1 MQSALRHFS
10 LRARLL
16 VLSTV
21 LVAILAGTT
30 IYVTAKLAANSR
42 AVAHV
47 TELAKLINLVHDVQ
61 VVFGE
66 YRYWVTD
73 LAVSLLNQS
82 EQNAKERLLRLTSKL
97 DEFGR
102 ARPQLAAELK
112 KELAQFELYAARAVE
127 QYTDDRRVVGNT
139 MLARARQ
146 HSIVF
151 EQKLSQVASDLNDE
165 AAAERAQVIADAAE
179 TTRVILLTAL
189 GAIVLGFIIT
199 LIVLRSIS
207 RPLAEVVDAMG
218 ALTAGNLNVAIPATA
233 PDEIGVMARTL
244 SLFQDSIIERARLT
258 TEAEERGAALRAT
271 FDNMSHGILMFDSQ
285 MKLAAWNRQVAALLD
300 LPATF
305 FSGAPSYREFI
316 RFLAERGEYGAV
328 DVGAEVERFTTQAK
342 RHRTFERTRPNGIVL
357 EIRHNPLPEG
367 GVVIIYSD
375 ITDRKH
381 YEHALTAA
389 RDQAE
394 AMSRTKSSFLA
405 NMSHELRTPLNAII
419 GLSDM
424 LVSNAARF
432 GTEKALEPLRRVH
445 RAGTHLLSLINQVLD
460 LSKIEAGKLE
470 LNVETISVAPLVDE
484 VVGTARP
491 LADQNK
497 NNLAIDCPRDLPSI
511 EVDALRLRQILLNL
525 LSNAC
530 KFTKNGNVT
539 LHVARSVKDAQQF
552 LEFAVID
559 TGIGMT
565 PEQVGRL
572 FEEFSQAD
580 ASTARQYGG
589 TGLGLAITRHL
600 CRMMGGDVTV
610 TSELGK
616 GSTFLVSLPIA
627 AQQPLDEAE
636 TQIVEG
642 STAESESG
650 CVLVIDN
657 DPTARELISEYL
669 RQAGFSVITATGGRD
684 GLKLAKE
691 RHPIAITLDV
701 TMPDLDG
708 WTVLAALRGDPQL
721 SDIPVVIATILDER
735 RQGMALG
742 AVGYLTKP
750 IDRDKLLKLIRQ
762 HRTRAGPARVLIVE
776 DDADQRQRV
785 RMWLEPLQWLVSE
798 AENGRVAIDQLKEI
812 EPDVILLDL
821 MMPEMDGFQFVA
833 ALQEHQAWSRI
844 PVIVITARDLS
855 AEDRRRLNSGVQL
868 ILLKESFNPSDLVD
882 RVRQLVAKRPRPQ
895 AVPEAAS

>member
-1 MQSALRHFS
+1 M
-10 LRARLL
+10 
-16 VLSTV
+16 
-21 LVAILAGTT
+21 
-30 IYVTAKLAANSR
+30 
-42 AVAHV
+42 
-47 TELAKLINLVHDVQ
+47 D
-61 VVFGE
+61 
-66 YRYWVTD
+66 
-73 LAVSLLNQS
+73 
-82 EQNAKERLLRLTSKL
+82 
-97 DEFGR
+97 
-102 ARPQLAAELK
+102 
-112 KELAQFELYAARAVE
+112 
-127 QYTDDRRVVGNT
+127 
-139 MLARARQ
+139 
-146 HSIVF
+146 
-151 EQKLSQVASDLNDE
+151 
-165 AAAERAQVIADAAE
+165 
-179 TTRVILLTAL
+179 
-189 GAIVLGFIIT
+189 
-199 LIVLRSIS
+199 
-207 RPLAEVVDAMG
+207 
-218 ALTAGNLNVAIPATA
+218 
-233 PDEIGVMARTL
+233 
-244 SLFQDSIIERARLT
+244 
-258 TEAEERGAALRAT
+258 
-271 FDNMSHGILMFDSQ
+271 
-285 MKLAAWNRQVAALLD
+285 
-300 LPATF
+300 
-305 FSGAPSYREFI
+305 
-316 RFLAERGEYGAV
+316 
-328 DVGAEVERFTTQAK
+328 AEVERFTIQAK
-342 RHRTFERTRPNGIVL
+342 RHRTFERTRPNDIVL

-367 GVVIIYSD
+367 GLVIIYSD
-375 ITDRKH
+375 ITDRKR
-381 YEHALTAA
+381 YEHALTTA

-419 GLSDM
+419 GLSEM

-445 RAGTHLLSLINQVLD
+445 RAGTHLLGLINQVLD

-470 LNVETISVAPLVDE
+470 LNVETISIAPLIDE

-497 NNLAIDCPRDLPSI
+497 NNLAIDCPRDLPPI

-530 KFTKNGNVT
+530 KFTKNGSVT
-539 LHVARSVKDAQQF
+539 LNVARSVKDAQEV
-552 LEFAVID
+552 LEFAVTD

-610 TSELGK
+610 RSEPGK
-616 GSTFLVSLPIA
+616 GSTFLVSLPFA
-627 AQQPLDEAE
+627 AQRPLDEAA
-636 TQIVEG
+636 TQIVDG
-642 STAESESG
+642 NTAESESG

-657 DPTARELISEYL
+657 DPTARELISDYL

-691 RHPIAITLDV
+691 HHPIAITLDV

-750 IDRDKLLKLIRQ
+750 IDRDKLLELIRR

-833 ALQEHQAWSRI
+833 ALQEHPAWSRI

-855 AEDRRRLNSGVQL
+855 AEDRRRLNSGVEL

-882 RVRQLVAKRPRPQ
+882 RVRQLVAKRPQPQ
-895 AVPEAAS
+895 AVPETAS

>member
-30 IYVTAKLAANSR
+30 IYVAAKLAANSR

-82 EQNAKERLLRLTSKL
+82 EQNAKERLLRLASKL

-102 ARPQLAAELK
+102 ARPELAAELK

-146 HSIVF
+146 HSIVI
-151 EQKLSQVASDLNDE
+151 EQKLSQVASELNDE
-165 AAAERAQVIADAAE
+165 AAAERAQVIEDVTE

-218 ALTAGNLNVAIPATA
+218 ALTTGNLNVAIPATA

-271 FDNMSHGILMFDSQ
+271 FDNMSHGILMFDTQ

-328 DVGAEVERFTTQAK
+328 DVDAEVERFTTQAK

-367 GVVIIYSD
+367 GLVIIYSD
-375 ITDRKH
+375 ITDRKR
-381 YEHALTAA
+381 YEHALTTA

-497 NNLAIDCPRDLPSI
+497 NNLTIDCPRDLPPI
-511 EVDALRLRQILLNL
+511 EVDSLRLRQILLNL

-530 KFTKNGNVT
+530 KFTKNGKVT

-552 LEFAVID
+552 IEFAVID

-610 TSELGK
+610 SSEPGK
-616 GSTFLVSLPIA
+616 GSTFLVSLPLA
-627 AQQPLDEAE
+627 SQQPLDEAAP
-636 TQIVEG
+636 QIVEG

-657 DPTARELISEYL
+657 DPTARELISDYL
-669 RQAGFSVITATGGRD
+669 RQAGFSVITATGGRE

-691 RHPIAITLDV
+691 HHPIAITLDV

-750 IDRDKLLKLIRQ
+750 IDRDKLLELIRR

-833 ALQEHQAWSRI
+833 ALQEHSAWSRI

-855 AEDRRRLNSGVQL
+855 AEDRERLNSGVEL

-882 RVRQLVAKRPRPQ
+882 RVRQLVVKRPQPQ

>member
-10 LRARLL
+10 LRVRLL

-21 LVAILAGTT
+21 LVAILAATT

-47 TELAKLINLVHDVQ
+47 TELAKLINLAHEVQ
-61 VVFGE
+61 VAFGE

-73 LAVSLLNQS
+73 LAVSVLSQS
-82 EQNAKERLLRLTSKL
+82 EQNAKDLLLRLTSKL

-102 ARPQLAAELK
+102 ARPQLATDLN
-112 KELAQFELYAARAVE
+112 KELAQFELYAMRAVE

-146 HSIVF
+146 HSIVI
-151 EQKLSQVASDLNDE
+151 EKRLSQVASELNDE
-165 AAAERAQVIADAAE
+165 AAAERAEVIADAAE
-179 TTRVILLTAL
+179 TTRVMLLTAL
-189 GAIVLGFIIT
+189 VAIVVGFIIT
-199 LIVLRSIS
+199 LIVLRSIA

-244 SLFQDSIIERARLT
+244 SLFQDSIIERARLA
-258 TEAEERGAALRAT
+258 TEAEERGAALRVT
-271 FDNMSHGILMFDSQ
+271 FDNMSNGILMFDRQ

-328 DVGAEVERFTTQAK
+328 NVDAEVERFTTQAK
-342 RHRTFERTRPNGIVL
+342 RHCTFERTRPNGIVL

-367 GVVIIYSD
+367 GLVIIYSD

-381 YEHALTAA
+381 YEHALTTA

-394 AMSRTKSSFLA
+394 AMSCTKSSFLA

-419 GLSDM
+419 GLSEM

-445 RAGTHLLSLINQVLD
+445 RAGTHLLGLINQVLD

-470 LNVETISVAPLVDE
+470 LNVETINIAPLIDE
-484 VVGTARP
+484 VVGTTRP
-491 LADQNK
+491 LADQSK

-539 LHVARSVKDAQQF
+539 LRVARSVKDAQEV
-552 LEFAVID
+552 LEFAVTD

-572 FEEFSQAD
+572 FEEFSQGD

-610 TSELGK
+610 RSEPGK
-616 GSTFLVSLPIA
+616 GSTFLVSLPLA
-627 AQQPLDEAE
+627 AQRPLDEAAP
-636 TQIVEG
+636 QVVEG

-650 CVLVIDN
+650 CVLVVDD
-657 DPTARELISEYL
+657 DPTARELISDYL

-684 GLKLAKE
+684 GLKRAKE
-691 RHPIAITLDV
+691 HHPIAITLDV
-701 TMPDLDG
+701 MMPDLDG

-721 SDIPVVIATILDER
+721 SDIPVVMATIVDER

-750 IDRDKLLKLIRQ
+750 IDRDKLVELIR
-762 HRTRAGPARVLIVE
+762 RNR
-776 DDADQRQRV
+776 
-785 RMWLEPLQWLVSE
+785 
-798 AENGRVAIDQLKEI
+798 
-812 EPDVILLDL
+812 
-821 MMPEMDGFQFVA
+821 
-833 ALQEHQAWSRI
+833 
-844 PVIVITARDLS
+844 
-855 AEDRRRLNSGVQL
+855 NSG
-868 ILLKESFNPSDLVD
+868 
-882 RVRQLVAKRPRPQ
+882 RACPR
-895 AVPEAAS
+895 AHRRG

>member
-30 IYVTAKLAANSR
+30 IYVAAKLAANSR

-102 ARPQLAAELK
+102 ARPELAAELK

-146 HSIVF
+146 HSIVI
-151 EQKLSQVASDLNDE
+151 EQKLSQVASELNDE
-165 AAAERAQVIADAAE
+165 AAAERAQVIEDVTE

-218 ALTAGNLNVAIPATA
+218 ALTTGNLNVAIPATA

-271 FDNMSHGILMFDSQ
+271 FDNMSHGILMFDTQ

-328 DVGAEVERFTTQAK
+328 DVDAEVERFTTQAK

-367 GVVIIYSD
+367 GLVIIYSD

-497 NNLAIDCPRDLPSI
+497 NNLTIDCPRDLPPI
-511 EVDALRLRQILLNL
+511 EVDSLRLRQILLNL

-530 KFTKNGNVT
+530 KFTKNGKVT

-552 LEFAVID
+552 IEFAVID

-610 TSELGK
+610 SSEPGK
-616 GSTFLVSLPIA
+616 GSTFLVSLPLA
-627 AQQPLDEAE
+627 SQQPLDEAAP
-636 TQIVEG
+636 QIVEG

-657 DPTARELISEYL
+657 DPTARELISDYL
-669 RQAGFSVITATGGRD
+669 RQAGFSVITATGGRE

-691 RHPIAITLDV
+691 HHPIAITLDV

-750 IDRDKLLKLIRQ
+750 IDRDKLLELIRR

-833 ALQEHQAWSRI
+833 ALQEHSAWSRI

-855 AEDRRRLNSGVQL
+855 AEDRERLNSGVEL

-882 RVRQLVAKRPRPQ
+882 RVRQLVVKRPQPQ

>member
-30 IYVTAKLAANSR
+30 IYVAAKLAANSR

-102 ARPQLAAELK
+102 ARPELAAELK

-146 HSIVF
+146 HSIVI
-151 EQKLSQVASDLNDE
+151 EQKLSQVASELNDE
-165 AAAERAQVIADAAE
+165 AAAERAQVIEDVTE

-218 ALTAGNLNVAIPATA
+218 ALTTGNLNVAIPATA

-271 FDNMSHGILMFDSQ
+271 FDNMSHGILMFDTQ

-328 DVGAEVERFTTQAK
+328 DVDAEVERFTTQAK

-367 GVVIIYSD
+367 GLVIIYSD
-375 ITDRKH
+375 ITDRKR
-381 YEHALTAA
+381 YEHALTTA

-497 NNLAIDCPRDLPSI
+497 NNLTIDCPRDLPPI
-511 EVDALRLRQILLNL
+511 EVDSLRLRQILLNL

-530 KFTKNGNVT
+530 KFTKNGKVT

-552 LEFAVID
+552 IEFAVID

-565 PEQVGRL
+565 PKQVGRL

-610 TSELGK
+610 SSEPGK
-616 GSTFLVSLPIA
+616 GSTFLVSLPLA
-627 AQQPLDEAE
+627 SQQPLDEAAP
-636 TQIVEG
+636 QIVEG

-657 DPTARELISEYL
+657 DPTARELISDYL
-669 RQAGFSVITATGGRD
+669 RQAGFSVITATGGRE

-691 RHPIAITLDV
+691 HHPIAITLDV

-750 IDRDKLLKLIRQ
+750 IDRDKLLELIRR

-833 ALQEHQAWSRI
+833 ALQEHSAWSRI

-855 AEDRRRLNSGVQL
+855 AEDRERLNSGVEL

-882 RVRQLVAKRPRPQ
+882 RVRQLVVKRPQPQ

>member
-1 MQSALRHFS
+1 MQL
-10 LRARLL
+10 
-16 VLSTV
+16 
-21 LVAILAGTT
+21 G
-30 IYVTAKLAANSR
+30 TAK
-42 AVAHV
+42 
-47 TELAKLINLVHDVQ
+47 
-61 VVFGE
+61 
-66 YRYWVTD
+66 W
-73 LAVSLLNQS
+73 LLCWTCPLRFFP
-82 EQNAKERLLRLTSKL
+82 ALLRT
-97 DEFGR
+97 
-102 ARPQLAAELK
+102 
-112 KELAQFELYAARAVE
+112 
-127 QYTDDRRVVGNT
+127 
-139 MLARARQ
+139 
-146 HSIVF
+146 
-151 EQKLSQVASDLNDE
+151 
-165 AAAERAQVIADAAE
+165 
-179 TTRVILLTAL
+179 
-189 GAIVLGFIIT
+189 
-199 LIVLRSIS
+199 
-207 RPLAEVVDAMG
+207 
-218 ALTAGNLNVAIPATA
+218 
-233 PDEIGVMARTL
+233 
-244 SLFQDSIIERARLT
+244 
-258 TEAEERGAALRAT
+258 
-271 FDNMSHGILMFDSQ
+271 
-285 MKLAAWNRQVAALLD
+285 
-300 LPATF
+300 
-305 FSGAPSYREFI
+305 REFI

-328 DVGAEVERFTTQAK
+328 NVDAEVERFTTQAK

-367 GVVIIYSD
+367 GLVIIYSD
-375 ITDRKH
+375 ITDRKR
-381 YEHALTAA
+381 YEHALTTA

-419 GLSDM
+419 GLSEM

-445 RAGTHLLSLINQVLD
+445 RAGTHLLGLINQVLD

-470 LNVETISVAPLVDE
+470 LNVETISIAPLIDE

-497 NNLAIDCPRDLPSI
+497 NNLAIDCPRDLPPI

-530 KFTKNGNVT
+530 KFTKNGSVT
-539 LHVARSVKDAQQF
+539 LNVARSVKDAQEV
-552 LEFAVID
+552 LEFAVTD

-610 TSELGK
+610 RSEPGK
-616 GSTFLVSLPIA
+616 GSTFLVSLPFA
-627 AQQPLDEAE
+627 AQRPLDEAA
-636 TQIVEG
+636 TQIVEE

-657 DPTARELISEYL
+657 DPTARELISDYL

-691 RHPIAITLDV
+691 HHPIAITLDV

-750 IDRDKLLKLIRQ
+750 IDRDKLLELIRR

-833 ALQEHQAWSRI
+833 ALQEHPAWSRI

-855 AEDRRRLNSGVQL
+855 AEDRRRLNSGVEL

-882 RVRQLVAKRPRPQ
+882 RVRQLVAKRPQPQ
-895 AVPEAAS
+895 AVPETAS

>member
-10 LRARLL
+10 LRVRLV

-21 LVAILAGTT
+21 LVAILAATT

-47 TELAKLINLVHDVQ
+47 TELAKLINLAHEVQ
-61 VVFGE
+61 VAFGE

-73 LAVSLLNQS
+73 LAASVLSQS
-82 EQNAKERLLRLTSKL
+82 EQNAKDSLLQLTSKL

-102 ARPQLAAELK
+102 ARPQLATDLK
-112 KELAQFELYAARAVE
+112 KELAQFELYAMRAVE
-127 QYTDDRRVVGNT
+127 QYTDDQRVVGNT

-146 HSIVF
+146 HSIVI
-151 EQKLSQVASDLNDE
+151 EKRLSQVASDLNDE
-165 AAAERAQVIADAAE
+165 AAAERAEVIADVTE

-189 GAIVLGFIIT
+189 GAIVVGFIIT
-199 LIVLRSIS
+199 LIVVRSIS

-258 TEAEERGAALRAT
+258 TEAEERGAALRVT
-271 FDNMSHGILMFDSQ
+271 FDNMSNGILMFDSQ
-285 MKLAAWNRQVAALLD
+285 MKLAASNRQVAALLD

-305 FSGAPSYREFI
+305 FSGAPSFREFI

-328 DVGAEVERFTTQAK
+328 NVEAEVERFTTQVK
-342 RHRTFERTRPNGIVL
+342 RHYTFERTRPNGIVL

-367 GVVIIYSD
+367 GLVIIYSD

-419 GLSDM
+419 GLSEM
-424 LVSNAARF
+424 MVSNAARF

-445 RAGTHLLSLINQVLD
+445 RAGTHLLGLINQVLD

-470 LNVETISVAPLVDE
+470 LNVETISIPPLIDE
-484 VVGTARP
+484 VVGTTRP

-497 NNLAIDCPRDLPSI
+497 NNLAIDCPRDLPPI

-539 LHVARSVKDAQQF
+539 LHVARSVKDTQQF
-552 LEFAVID
+552 LEFAVTD

-565 PEQVGRL
+565 PEQIGRL

-580 ASTARQYGG
+580 VSTARQYGG

-610 TSELGK
+610 RSEPGK
-616 GSTFLVSLPIA
+616 GSTFFVYLPLA
-627 AQQPLDEAE
+627 AQQPLDEAA
-636 TQIVEG
+636 TQIVDG

-650 CVLVIDN
+650 CVLVVDD
-657 DPTARELISEYL
+657 DPTARELISDYL

-684 GLKLAKE
+684 GLKRAKE
-691 RHPIAITLDV
+691 HHPIAITLDV
-701 TMPDLDG
+701 MMPDLDG

-721 SDIPVVIATILDER
+721 SDIPVVMATIVDER

-750 IDRDKLLKLIRQ
+750 IDRDKLVELIRRN
-762 HRTRAGPARVLIVE
+762 RTRAGPARVLIVE

-798 AENGRVAIDQLKEI
+798 AENGRMAIDQLKEI
-812 EPDVILLDL
+812 KPDVILLDL

-833 ALQEHQAWSRI
+833 ALQKHPAWSRI
-844 PVIVITARDLS
+844 PVIVITALDLS
-855 AEDRRRLNSGVQL
+855 AEDRRRLNSGVEL

>member
-10 LRARLL
+10 LRVRLL

-21 LVAILAGTT
+21 LVAILAATT

-47 TELAKLINLVHDVQ
+47 TELAKLINLAHEVQ
-61 VVFGE
+61 VAFGE

-73 LAVSLLNQS
+73 LAVSVLSQS
-82 EQNAKERLLRLTSKL
+82 EQNAKDLLLRLTSKL

-102 ARPQLAAELK
+102 ARPQLATDLN
-112 KELAQFELYAARAVE
+112 KELAQFELYAMRAVE

-146 HSIVF
+146 HSIVI
-151 EQKLSQVASDLNDE
+151 EKRLSQVASELNDE
-165 AAAERAQVIADAAE
+165 AAAERAEVIADAAE
-179 TTRVILLTAL
+179 TTRVMLLTAL
-189 GAIVLGFIIT
+189 VAIVVGFIIT
-199 LIVLRSIS
+199 LIVLRSIA

-244 SLFQDSIIERARLT
+244 SLFQDSIIERARLA
-258 TEAEERGAALRAT
+258 TEAEERGAALRVT
-271 FDNMSHGILMFDSQ
+271 FDNMSNGILMFDRQ
-285 MKLAAWNRQVAALLD
+285 MKLAASNRQVAALLD

-328 DVGAEVERFTTQAK
+328 NVDAEVERFTTQAK
-342 RHRTFERTRPNGIVL
+342 QHRTFERTRPNGIVL

-367 GVVIIYSD
+367 GLVIIYSD
-375 ITDRKH
+375 ITDRKR
-381 YEHALTAA
+381 YEHALTTA

-419 GLSDM
+419 GLSEM

-445 RAGTHLLSLINQVLD
+445 RAGTHLLGLINQVLD

-470 LNVETISVAPLVDE
+470 LNVETINIAPLIDE
-484 VVGTARP
+484 VVGTTRP
-491 LADQNK
+491 LADQSK

-539 LHVARSVKDAQQF
+539 LRVARSVKDAQEV
-552 LEFAVID
+552 LEFAVTD

-572 FEEFSQAD
+572 FEEFSQGD

-610 TSELGK
+610 RSEPGK
-616 GSTFLVSLPIA
+616 GSTFLVSLPLA
-627 AQQPLDEAE
+627 AQRPLDEAAP
-636 TQIVEG
+636 QVVEG

-650 CVLVIDN
+650 CVLVVDD
-657 DPTARELISEYL
+657 DPTARELISDYL

-684 GLKLAKE
+684 GLKRAKE
-691 RHPIAITLDV
+691 HHPIAITLDV
-701 TMPDLDG
+701 MMPDLDG

-721 SDIPVVIATILDER
+721 SDIPVVMATIVDER

-750 IDRDKLLKLIRQ
+750 IDRDKLVELIRRN
-762 HRTRAGPARVLIVE
+762 RTRAGPARVLIVE

-798 AENGRVAIDQLKEI
+798 AENGRVAIGQLKEI
-812 EPDVILLDL
+812 APDVILLDL

-833 ALQEHQAWSRI
+833 ALQEHPAWSRI

-855 AEDRRRLNSGVQL
+855 AEDRRRLNSGVEL
-868 ILLKESFNPSDLVD
+868 ILLKELFNPADLVD

>member
-1 MQSALRHFS
+1 MHSALRNFS
-10 LRARLL
+10 LRVRLL
-16 VLSTV
+16 VLSTL

-30 IYVTAKLAANSR
+30 IYVAAKLAANSR

-47 TELAKLINLVHDVQ
+47 TELAKLITLVYEVQ
-61 VVFGE
+61 IAFGQ

-73 LAVSLLNQS
+73 LAVSFLNQS
-82 EQNAKERLLRLTSKL
+82 EQNANAGLQRLTNKL

-102 ARPQLAAELK
+102 TRPELAAELR

-146 HSIVF
+146 HSIVI
-151 EQKLSQVASDLNDE
+151 ENRLSQVASDLNDE

-218 ALTAGNLNVAIPATA
+218 ALTRGDLNVAIPAAA

-244 SLFQDSIIERARLT
+244 SLFQDSIVERARLT
-258 TEAEERGAALRAT
+258 TEAEEHVAALRIT
-271 FDNMSHGILMFDSQ
+271 FDNMSNGILMFDNQ

-305 FSGAPSYREFI
+305 FSGAPSFREFI

-328 DVGAEVERFTTQAK
+328 NVSAEVERFMTQVK
-342 RHRTFERTRPNGIVL
+342 RHYTFERTRPNGIIL

-375 ITDRKH
+375 ITDRKR
-381 YEHALTAA
+381 YEQALTAA

-419 GLSDM
+419 GLSEM

-445 RAGTHLLSLINQVLD
+445 RAGTHLLGLINQVLD

-470 LNVETISVAPLVDE
+470 LNLETISVAPLIDE
-484 VVGTARP
+484 VVGTARQ

-497 NNLAIDCPRDLPSI
+497 NNLTVDCPRDLPPI
-511 EVDALRLRQILLNL
+511 EGDALRLRQILLNL

-539 LHVARSVKDAQQF
+539 LHVARSVKDGQQF
-552 LEFAVID
+552 IEFAVTD

-610 TSELGK
+610 TSEPGK
-616 GSTFLVSLPIA
+616 GSTFLVSLPLA
-627 AQQPLDEAE
+627 SQQPLDEAAP
-636 TQIVEG
+636 QIVEG
-642 STAESESG
+642 STADSESG
-650 CVLVIDN
+650 YVLVIDN
-657 DPTARELISEYL
+657 DPTARELISDYL
-669 RQAGFSVITATGGRD
+669 RQAGFSVITATGGRE

-691 RHPIAITLDV
+691 HHPIAITLDV

-721 SDIPVVIATILDER
+721 ADIPVVIATILDER

-750 IDRDKLLKLIRQ
+750 IDRDKLVNLIRR

-798 AENGRVAIDQLKEI
+798 AENGRVAIDRLKEI
-812 EPDVILLDL
+812 EPDLILLDL

-833 ALQEHQAWSRI
+833 ALQEQPAWSRI

-855 AEDRRRLNSGVQL
+855 AEDRKRLNSGVEL

-882 RVRQLVAKRPRPQ
+882 RVRQLVAKRPQPQ

>member
-82 EQNAKERLLRLTSKL
+82 EQNAKERLQRLTSKL

-102 ARPQLAAELK
+102 ARPELAAELK

-151 EQKLSQVASDLNDE
+151 EQKLSQVASELNDE
-165 AAAERAQVIADAAE
+165 AAAERAEVIADAAE

-189 GAIVLGFIIT
+189 GAIVVGFIIT

-328 DVGAEVERFTTQAK
+328 DVDAEVERFTTQAK

-367 GVVIIYSD
+367 GLVIIYSD
-375 ITDRKH
+375 ITDRKR
-381 YEHALTAA
+381 YEHALTTA

-497 NNLAIDCPRDLPSI
+497 NNLTIDCPRDLPPV

-552 LEFAVID
+552 IEFAVTD

-610 TSELGK
+610 RSEPGK
-616 GSTFLVSLPIA
+616 GSTFLVSLPLA
-627 AQQPLDEAE
+627 SQQPLDEAAP
-636 TQIVEG
+636 QIVEG

-650 CVLVIDN
+650 YVLVIDN
-657 DPTARELISEYL
+657 DPTARELISDYL
-669 RQAGFSVITATGGRD
+669 RQAGFSVITATGGRE

-691 RHPIAITLDV
+691 HHPIAITLDV

-721 SDIPVVIATILDER
+721 TDIPVVIATILDER

-750 IDRDKLLKLIRQ
+750 IDRDKLVNLIRR

-798 AENGRVAIDQLKEI
+798 AENGKVAIDRLKEI
-812 EPDVILLDL
+812 EPDLILLDL

-833 ALQEHQAWSRI
+833 ALQEQPAWSRI

-855 AEDRRRLNSGVQL
+855 AEDRKRLNSGVEL

-882 RVRQLVAKRPRPQ
+882 RVRQLVEKRPQPQ

>member
-30 IYVTAKLAANSR
+30 IYVAAKLAANSR

-102 ARPQLAAELK
+102 ARPELAAELK

-146 HSIVF
+146 HSIVI
-151 EQKLSQVASDLNDE
+151 EQKLSQVASELNDE
-165 AAAERAQVIADAAE
+165 AAAERAQVIEDVTE

-218 ALTAGNLNVAIPATA
+218 ALTTGNLNVAIPATA

-271 FDNMSHGILMFDSQ
+271 FDNMSHGILMFDTQ

-328 DVGAEVERFTTQAK
+328 DVDAEVERFTTQAK

-367 GVVIIYSD
+367 GLVIIYSD
-375 ITDRKH
+375 ITDRKR
-381 YEHALTAA
+381 YEHALTTA

-497 NNLAIDCPRDLPSI
+497 NNLTIDCPRDLPPI
-511 EVDALRLRQILLNL
+511 EVDSLRLRQILLNL

-530 KFTKNGNVT
+530 KFTKNGKVT

-552 LEFAVID
+552 IEFAVID

-610 TSELGK
+610 SSEPGK
-616 GSTFLVSLPIA
+616 GSTFLVSLPLA
-627 AQQPLDEAE
+627 SQQPLDEAAP
-636 TQIVEG
+636 QIVEG

-657 DPTARELISEYL
+657 DPTARELISDYL
-669 RQAGFSVITATGGRD
+669 RQAGFSVITATGGRE

-691 RHPIAITLDV
+691 HHPIAITLDV

-750 IDRDKLLKLIRQ
+750 IDRDKLLELIRR

-833 ALQEHQAWSRI
+833 ALQEHSAWSRI

-855 AEDRRRLNSGVQL
+855 AEDRERLNSGVEL

-882 RVRQLVAKRPRPQ
+882 RVRQLVVKRPQPQ

>member
-218 ALTAGNLNVAIPATA
+218 ALTTGNLNVAIPATA

-305 FSGAPSYREFI
+305 FSGAPSFREFI

-328 DVGAEVERFTTQAK
+328 NVDAEVERFTTQVK
-342 RHRTFERTRPNGIVL
+342 RHYTFERTRPNGIVL

-445 RAGTHLLSLINQVLD
+445 RAGTHLLGLINQVLD

-470 LNVETISVAPLVDE
+470 LNVETISVAPLIDE

-497 NNLAIDCPRDLPSI
+497 NSLAIDCPRDLPPI

-530 KFTKNGNVT
+530 KFTKNGNIT

-565 PEQVGRL
+565 PEQIGRL

-616 GSTFLVSLPIA
+616 GSTFLVSLPSA
-627 AQQPLDEAE
+627 VQRPLDEAE
-636 TQIVEG
+636 TQIVEE

-855 AEDRRRLNSGVQL
+855 AEDRRRLNSGVEL

>member
-30 IYVTAKLAANSR
+30 IYVAAKLAANSR

-102 ARPQLAAELK
+102 ARPELAAELK

-146 HSIVF
+146 HSIVI
-151 EQKLSQVASDLNDE
+151 EQKLSQVASELNDE
-165 AAAERAQVIADAAE
+165 AAAERAQVIEDVTE

-218 ALTAGNLNVAIPATA
+218 ALTTGNLNVAIPATA

-271 FDNMSHGILMFDSQ
+271 FDNMSHGILMFDTQ

-328 DVGAEVERFTTQAK
+328 DVDAEVERFTTQAK

-367 GVVIIYSD
+367 GLVIIYSD
-375 ITDRKH
+375 ITDRKR
-381 YEHALTAA
+381 YEHALTTA

-497 NNLAIDCPRDLPSI
+497 NNLTIDCPRDLPPI
-511 EVDALRLRQILLNL
+511 EVDSLRLRQILLNL

-530 KFTKNGNVT
+530 KFTKNGKVT

-552 LEFAVID
+552 IEFAVID

-610 TSELGK
+610 SSEPGK
-616 GSTFLVSLPIA
+616 GSTFLVSLPLA
-627 AQQPLDEAE
+627 SQQPLDEAAP
-636 TQIVEG
+636 QIVEG

-657 DPTARELISEYL
+657 DPTARELISDYL
-669 RQAGFSVITATGGRD
+669 RQAGFSVITATGGRE

-691 RHPIAITLDV
+691 HHPIAITLDV

-750 IDRDKLLKLIRQ
+750 IDRDKLLELIRR
-762 HRTRAGPARVLIVE
+762 HRTPAGPARVLIVE

-833 ALQEHQAWSRI
+833 ALQEHSAWSRI

-855 AEDRRRLNSGVQL
+855 AEDRERLNSGVEL

-882 RVRQLVAKRPRPQ
+882 RVRQLVVKRPQPQ

>member
-10 LRARLL
+10 LRVRLL

-21 LVAILAGTT
+21 LVAILAATT

-47 TELAKLINLVHDVQ
+47 TELAKLINLAHEVQ
-61 VVFGE
+61 VAFGE

-73 LAVSLLNQS
+73 LAVSFLSQS
-82 EQNAKERLLRLTSKL
+82 EQNAKDSLLRLTSKL

-102 ARPQLAAELK
+102 ARPQLATDLK
-112 KELAQFELYAARAVE
+112 KELAQFELYAMRAVE
-127 QYTDDRRVVGNT
+127 QYTDDQRVAGNT

-146 HSIVF
+146 HSIVI
-151 EQKLSQVASDLNDE
+151 EKRLSQAASDLNDE
-165 AAAERAQVIADAAE
+165 AAAERAEVIADVTE

-189 GAIVLGFIIT
+189 VAIVVGFIIT

-258 TEAEERGAALRAT
+258 TEAEERGAALRVT
-271 FDNMSHGILMFDSQ
+271 FDNMSNGILMFDSQ
-285 MKLAAWNRQVAALLD
+285 MKLAASNRQVAALLD

-305 FSGAPSYREFI
+305 FSGAPSFQEFI

-328 DVGAEVERFTTQAK
+328 NVDAEVERFTIQAK

-367 GVVIIYSD
+367 GLVIIYSD
-375 ITDRKH
+375 ITDRKR
-381 YEHALTAA
+381 YEHALTTA

-419 GLSDM
+419 GLSEM

-445 RAGTHLLSLINQVLD
+445 RAGTHLLGLINQVLD

-470 LNVETISVAPLVDE
+470 LNVETISIAPLIDE

-497 NNLAIDCPRDLPSI
+497 NNLAIDCPRDLPPI

-552 LEFAVID
+552 LEFAVTD

-565 PEQVGRL
+565 PEQIGRL

-580 ASTARQYGG
+580 VSTARQYGG

-610 TSELGK
+610 RSEPGK
-616 GSTFLVSLPIA
+616 GSTFLVSLPFA
-627 AQQPLDEAE
+627 AQRPLDEAA
-636 TQIVEG
+636 TQIVDG
-642 STAESESG
+642 NTAESESG

-657 DPTARELISEYL
+657 DPTARELISDYL

-691 RHPIAITLDV
+691 HHPIAITLDV

-750 IDRDKLLKLIRQ
+750 IDRDKLLELIRR

-833 ALQEHQAWSRI
+833 ALQEHPAWSRI

-855 AEDRRRLNSGVQL
+855 AEDRRRLNSGVEL

-882 RVRQLVAKRPRPQ
+882 RVRQLVAKRPQPQ
-895 AVPEAAS
+895 AVPETAS